1 MTNNKNMANLYEK
14 NPTKQLQKV
23 KQKKYR
29 QILNAKSSKTNL
41 VKQITL

>member
-1 MTNNKNMANLYEK
+1 MASLYEK